1 MRTAAAAA
9 ALGVSPDDVPDE
21 AVADPDAATAFH
33 ASLVDAA
40 AAHPEGIRAND
51 VATLARILRVWDR
64 TAVWARVDGATR
76 RRATR
81 VAWARLA
88 TTAAGGG
95 EAARAAAVRALARAV
110 DDWDD
115 DVDDVDDTSD
125 DSHPTFDDSRS
136 TRVTTSSDARA
147 IRDAAVAAGD
157 FPAAAKFA
165 LILPATADERC
176 RAVLA
181 VRPTETDV
189 DDALVRLILVRGLL
203 PRLRDAP
210 GGAGLALFD
219 AVTSRLTRGPD
230 AAATTIPFA
239 VGSLAAARMYADAG
253 HLAMEVARMHPAL
266 RSGDAAVA
274 TLERFLR
281 AGARREAAG
290 AAREEK
296 EEDENGDDGEIET
309 TTIMARALRA
319 GARNACA
326 DGLAA
331 LLADSR

>member
-1 MRTAAAAA
+1 M
-9 ALGVSPDDVPDE
+9 
-21 AVADPDAATAFH
+21 
-33 ASLVDAA
+33 
-40 AAHPEGIRAND
+40 
-51 VATLARILRVWDR
+51 
-64 TAVWARVDGATR
+64 
-76 RRATR
+76 
-81 VAWARLA
+81 
-88 TTAAGGG
+88 
-95 EAARAAAVRALARAV
+95 
-110 DDWDD
+110 
-115 DVDDVDDTSD
+115 DDVDDTSD
-125 DSHPTFDDSRS
+125 DSHPNFDDSRS

-147 IRDAAVAAGD
+147 IRDAAVGAGD

-165 LILPATADERC
+165 LILPATADERR

-230 AAATTIPFA
+230 AAATTILFA

-266 RSGDAAVA
+266 RSGDAVVA

-281 AGARREAAG
+281 AGARREAAA

-296 EEDENGDDGEIET
+296 EEDENGDGEIET